1 MIKPKSIK
9 NRKMWA
15 YFAPDGWLQVRSLG
29 ETKAQ
34 ARKYLTWDGVSMD
47 TWQDYEHQGF
57 TLHQVI
63 VKIEVLA

>member
-15 YFAPDGWLQVRSLG
+15 YFAPDGWLQVRSLAY
-29 ETKAQ
+29 TKIDS
-34 ARKYLTWDGVSMD
+34 RRYLTRDSWKE
-47 TWQDYEHQGF
+47 YEANGY

-63 VKIEVLA
+63 VNIEVLK